1 MGNLCCHNTPYAQSS
16 KSEIEKDGKRL
27 LEMEIDRGY
36 ENHFERRDGEE
47 VVIVLV
53 ARVKEN

>member
-1 MGNLCCHNTPYAQSS
+1 MGNSCCHSTPYAQSS
-16 KSEIEKDGKRL
+16 KFEMEKDGKRL

-47 VVIVLV
+47 VVIELV
-53 ARVKEN
+53 ARAKEN